1 MKNLPR
7 GEGKGGCRV
16 VENGPVRSVQR
27 PSGAD
32 FAIMSAEEIQ
42 KRKSSIE
49 RDQVVLVAEIARI
62 DDPIEGEVLKASKVP
77 NLEEIL
83 RDGTEGGEATDGTKC
98 GNGGGVRDVNRT
110 DQNTADITSS
120 CFEEIDLEG
129 QEGCQDCSQE
139 SNNSK
144 QIRPPGASRGTSTIS
159 EPNMGRADLNGSPEG
174 HTSNTSFTD
183 GEDTD
188 IEDLQQGQD
197 TSPESITNGC
207 TLGNAKNGIYGSR
220 PRNDS
225 ESSTGVAHPDSQEYP
240 APVLEV
246 TCEEA
251 FVATVSRDRR
261 VSRTSL
267 DTKSEDLA
275 LEGDRL
281 DHVEPEIR
289 RKSATIPRTSTDTSL
304 AQSDAQSFTSI
315 SSLSTEL
322 STSASISD
330 TSRSSSLVVDTEDAG
345 FTDISLQGKTI
356 FHERKSS
363 ISSTGSS
370 CLDDSTAVVQGAKP
384 KRRGLGMFLS
394 KNLFSRKSSGKTSS
408 EPSLGWRLFRS
419 KQAAHKEA
427 SKAAAQDARS
437 KSASPSPKS
446 TVRRKSTDFIV
457 GSTTAL
463 ILENRPT
470 NLPPKS
476 AEEEQKHREQYEAM
490 VEEAK
495 RREKKDIRQK
505 MMQLQQQ
512 IKHED
517 TVASAME
524 VWNSEIL
531 NNWDIMKHSRKAQEL
546 WWQGLPPSIRG
557 KVWKLAIGND
567 LNITYELYE
576 IFRARA
582 KDRIKLLCESGPE
595 SDEDPSP
602 ADWDRESSV
611 ELIKLDISRT
621 FPHLCIFQK
630 EEIVDKGT
638 VVKMGGPY
646 HDMLHGVLGAYV
658 CYRPDVGYVQGMS
671 FLAAVLILNMEP
683 ADAFVCFANLLNKPC
698 QLAFF
703 RVDSGQMKI
712 YFDTYEVFFE
722 ENLPKLY
729 ALFQKWK
736 VTPDLYLIDWIFTL
750 YSKSL
755 PLDVASRVWDV
766 FCRDGEE
773 FLFRTA
779 LGILLHYEDIL
790 VNMDFIQIVQ
800 FLTKLPE
807 VIADDKLFQSIA
819 AINMQAKNKKFK
831 EVLSSVKEGVAS
843 QNADRE
849 KGE

>member
-7 GEGKGGCRV
+7 GDDKGGSRA
-16 VENGPVRSVQR
+16 VENGEVRSVQR
-27 PSGAD
+27 PSVVETGGE
-32 FAIMSAEEIQ
+32 FSIMSAEEIQ
-42 KRKSSIE
+42 KRKSSLE

-62 DDPIEGEVLKASKVP
+62 DDSVEKDIMKASKVP

-83 RDGTEGGEATDGTKC
+83 RDEKVDEEATDDTKC
-98 GNGGGVRDVNRT
+98 GNGGGERHTNRT
-110 DQNTADITSS
+110 DQNIAEKTASG
-120 CFEEIDLEG
+120 FEEIDLEG
-129 QEGCQDCSQE
+129 QEGCQGCSQE

-144 QIRPPGASRGTSTIS
+144 QIRPPGASHGITTVS
-159 EPNMGRADLNGSPEG
+159 EPNLGAADFNGSPEG
-174 HTSNTSFTD
+174 HASSASFTD

-188 IEDLQQGQD
+188 IEDLQQSHD
-197 TSPESITNGC
+197 SSPGSITNGC
-207 TLGNAKNGIYGSR
+207 ALSSAKNGVHGTR

-225 ESSTGVAHPDSQEYP
+225 ESSAGFEASADDDSQGYP

-251 FVATVSRDRR
+251 FTGTVPHDRR

-267 DTKSEDLA
+267 DTKSEDLV

-427 SKAAAQDARS
+427 SKAAQDVRS

-495 RREKKDIRQK
+495 RREKKDIKQK

-512 IKHED
+512 IKHEN

-531 NNWDIMKHSRKAQEL
+531 NNWDMMKQSKKAQEL

-630 EEIVDKGT
+630 
-638 VVKMGGPY
+638 GGPY

-807 VIADDKLFQSIA
+807 VISDDKLFQSIA

-831 EVLSSVKEGVAS
+831 EVLSSVKEGLAS
-843 QNADRE
+843 QNSDKE
-849 KGE
+849 KE

>member
-1 MKNLPR
+1 MKNLTR
-7 GEGKGGCRV
+7 EDGKGGFRAA
-16 VENGPVRSVQR
+16 ESGEVQR
-27 PSGAD
+27 PSVVAGGE
-32 FAIMSAEEIQ
+32 FSIMSAEEIE
-42 KRKSSIE
+42 KRKSSLE
-49 RDQVVLVAEIARI
+49 RDQVCLVAEIARI
-62 DDPIEGEVLKASKVP
+62 EDSSEGEVLKASKVP

-83 RDGTEGGEATDGTKC
+83 RDEERVVVGEEMDGTKC
-98 GNGGGVRDVNRT
+98 GNGGGELA
-110 DQNTADITSS
+110 DQNTAEKTAS

-129 QEGCQDCSQE
+129 QQEGCQDCSQQE

-144 QIRPPGASRGTSTIS
+144 QIRPPGASRGIATVS
-159 EPNMGRADLNGSPEG
+159 EASSGKADFNGSPEG
-174 HTSNTSFTD
+174 HGSNASFTD

-188 IEDLQQGQD
+188 IEDLQQGHD
-197 TSPESITNGC
+197 SSPESISNGC
-207 TLGNAKNGIYGSR
+207 ILGNAKNGVYESR

-225 ESSTGVAHPDSQEYP
+225 ESSAGFEAAAEHDSQGYP

-251 FVATVSRDRR
+251 YVATVSARDRR

-427 SKAAAQDARS
+427 SKAAQDVRS

-495 RREKKDIRQK
+495 RREKKDIKQK

-512 IKHED
+512 IKHEN

-531 NNWDIMKHSRKAQEL
+531 NNWDMMKQSRKAQEL

-595 SDEDPSP
+595 SDEDASP
-602 ADWDRESSV
+602 ADWDREDSV

-630 EEIVDKGT
+630 
-638 VVKMGGPY
+638 GGPY

-683 ADAFVCFANLLNKPC
+683 ADAFVCFSNLLNKPC

-729 ALFQKWK
+729 TLFQKWK

-807 VIADDKLFQSIA
+807 VISDDKLFQSIA
-819 AINMQAKNKKFK
+819 AITMQAKNKKFK

-843 QNADRE
+843 QNSDRE